1 MKINKKQINESI
13 LVEAEEVIKNPE
25 DASNK
30 EISDAVTAGL
40 GAESKGEIEITKKQ
54 AAEITKDVKD
64 IANKIEA
71 KAFVP
76 SASVNE
82 LTKVLDEA
90 LFASLSK
97 KDEEDFFG
105 TDEGVSYNVLVS
117 GLPGSGK
124 TAIVKQWAKHN
135 NINLVYV
142 DAKNDD
148 LEAFINGFTVRDSRY
163 PDKNKITKGT
173 SDGLALLENE
183 RSVLFLDELNR
194 QTKKQIRASLLTLI
208 NEHRITGDNDNPE
221 DKDGYHYFK
230 NLLFTVACINP
241 ALPTE
246 RGADDLDDAEDS
258 RFALKVDF
266 DSNLE
271 SALDFFS
278 KVFDD
283 KANAIVARGPEVLK
297 ARAEL
302 YKTFM
307 MEKALAL
314 HIINHPIF
322 TFDTRNDLEEL
333 RNYGA
338 GKRYTMF
345 NMRMFHEGIE
355 ISLGRKDKFLSWV
368 KKRSNFRP
376 DIIEM
381 LEEILMYYN
390 DPEITLPI
398 NEPEVDEEE
407 STKDVEQETNTDVNN
422 EIEDEYDFSDVD
434 DEDEEDASFFGGNN
448 SGQSGSR
455 SSITPNEVLNK
466 IKAFNF

>member
-355 ISLGRKDKFLSWV
+355 ISLGRKDKFLS
-368 KKRSNFRP
+368 
-376 DIIEM
+376 
-381 LEEILMYYN
+381 
-390 DPEITLPI
+390 
-398 NEPEVDEEE
+398 
-407 STKDVEQETNTDVNN
+407 
-422 EIEDEYDFSDVD
+422 
-434 DEDEEDASFFGGNN
+434 
-448 SGQSGSR
+448 
-455 SSITPNEVLNK
+455 
-466 IKAFNF
+466 